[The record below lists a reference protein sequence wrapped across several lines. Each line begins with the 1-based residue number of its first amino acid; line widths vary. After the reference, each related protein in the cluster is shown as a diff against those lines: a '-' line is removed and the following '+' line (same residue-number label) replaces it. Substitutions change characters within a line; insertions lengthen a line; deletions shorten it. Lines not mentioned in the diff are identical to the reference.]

1 MFTLTARVLEKRRTE
16 YEGKSRYFLD
26 CLARERGRSAIISV
40 RVPEQMVELWGAAQA
55 DEELEMTVSVYA
67 RNDKIYVSVVEDEA
81 TRADNAAVAPNPV
94 T

>member
-26 CLARERGRSAIISV
+26 CLARDRGRPAIISV
-40 RVPEQMVELWGAAQA
+40 RVPEPMVELWGEAKP

-67 RNDKIYVSVVEDEA
+67 RNDKIYVSVVEDETA
-81 TRADNAAVAPNPV
+81 RTDNAAVAPNPV